1 MSLVDSEAARPN
13 GSAGPPAM
21 APPDA
26 APADASEAAP
36 FDTLTAVPPETAR
49 AAEAQ
54 VPPPRWIRN
63 FAGTERR
70 LLSHAEVAAL
80 KAEARRHVEG
90 TTLSLRE
97 IAQRLDIAA
106 STLSRWKAEENWTRP
121 AGAPVRPAFSGN
133 GPGKTVSPEARR
145 IRMIGRLYRVFDR
158 QTADLEARAVRPG
171 GTTDEKDARTLSVL
185 AKTLET
191 LIALDRDDGAK
202 ATKPESV
209 DRADYRAE
217 LARTLSR
224 WAEEGG
230 RSGGTEP
237 PPV

>member
-1 MSLVDSEAARPN
+1 MSLVDMETATRPN
-13 GSAGPPAM
+13 GSAGAPAM
-21 APPDA
+21 PPRDA

-36 FDTLTAVPPETAR
+36 FDTVTAVPPETAR

-54 VPPPRWIRN
+54 VPPPQWIRN

-97 IAQRLDIAA
+97 IARRLDIAA
-106 STLSRWKAEENWTRP
+106 STLSRWKAEESWVRP
-121 AGAPVRPAFSGN
+121 DGAPVRPPFSGR
-133 GPGKTVSPEARR
+133 GPSKTASTEARR
-145 IRMIGRLYRVFDR
+145 TRMVGRLYRVFDR
-158 QTADLEARAVRPG
+158 QAGDLEARAAKPG
-171 GTTDEKDARTLSVL
+171 ATTEEKDARTLSVL

-202 ATKPESV
+202 TEEPGPA
-209 DRADYRAE
+209 DRDRLNAD
-217 LARTLSR
+217 LARRIRL
-224 WAEEGG
+224 WAERGE
-230 RSGGTEP
+230 
-237 PPV
+237 